1 METIKWGKSADGNVE
16 SKGGE
21 YRIMAVKQGVQQQ
34 SRYRPGHYRLSEKIV
49 GYALICQIQ
58 NIGFVCQSQTQGSAK
73 KLADLHIRKI
83 R

>member
-21 YRIMAVKQGVQQQ
+21 YRIMAVKQG
-34 SRYRPGHYRLSEKIV
+34 YRPGHYRLSEKIV